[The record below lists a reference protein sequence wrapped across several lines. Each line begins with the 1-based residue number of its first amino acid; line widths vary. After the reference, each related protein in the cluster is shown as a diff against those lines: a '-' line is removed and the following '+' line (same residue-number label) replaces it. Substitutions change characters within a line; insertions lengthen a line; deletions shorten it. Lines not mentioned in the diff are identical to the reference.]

1 MIDPA
6 YVRRPLPRV
15 AGIVVVLTFV
25 LLVLPTAAVALALA
39 IGLLPLPYEL
49 DQVLRRLP
57 LIFPLHM
64 IAAALALIL
73 IPIAA
78 LARHW
83 RGVHRALG
91 RLTAAAVVLGGV
103 TALPVALASEATTVA
118 RAGLFAQ
125 GVVWLVLLVLAVAA
139 IRRAEVTRHARCM
152 LAMAAVA
159 SGAIWLRLT
168 TFAATSAGLP
178 FDQVYAA
185 GSWACWL
192 LPLGLVLI
200 LVSPRGVRP
209 RSMRPHLK
217 STPARAT
224 VSSS

>member
-1 MIDPA
+1 NSPDRNWATASTQRSAIIVASYGAARMIDPA

-103 TALPVALASEATTVA
+103 TALPVALASEATTVV

-125 GVVWLVLLVLAVAA
+125 GVVWLGLLGVPVAR
-139 IRRAEVTRHARCM
+139 IPRAGGTPPARC
-152 LAMAAVA
+152 
-159 SGAIWLRLT
+159 
-168 TFAATSAGLP
+168 
-178 FDQVYAA
+178 
-185 GSWACWL
+185 
-192 LPLGLVLI
+192 LV
-200 LVSPRGVRP
+200 
-209 RSMRPHLK
+209 
-217 STPARAT
+217 
-224 VSSS
+224 